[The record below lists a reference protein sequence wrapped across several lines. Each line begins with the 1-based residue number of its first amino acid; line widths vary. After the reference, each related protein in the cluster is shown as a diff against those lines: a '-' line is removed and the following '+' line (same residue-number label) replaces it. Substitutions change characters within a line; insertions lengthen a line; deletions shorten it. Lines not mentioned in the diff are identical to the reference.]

1 MLPVTAVTLDVRRAA
16 HFVRYGPLLVVLG
29 NADVRHSSTSICRPD
44 RHIHDIHGMCWTHD
58 ALIELSYIHV
68 ELVQIH
74 ILLVVHSDEVVEGV
88 TSNGE
93 DRGLITLGIVE
104 TVEKVNAAWHGGCAA
119 HSQTPCI
126 FGVSDGSKCSG
137 GGGPGRGEAQ
147 LILMGSQSLEKSIY
161 TISR

>member
-29 NADVRHSSTSICRPD
+29 NADVRHSSTSICRPN
-44 RHIHDIHGMCWTHD
+44 RHIHDIHGMCWTHH

-74 ILLVVHSDEVVEGV
+74 ILLVVLSDEVVEGA

-93 DRGLITLGIVE
+93 DRGRIRLGFVE
-104 TVEKVNAAWHGGCAA
+104 TVEKVNAAWPGGCAA
-119 HSQTPCI
+119 YSQSPCI

-137 GGGPGRGEAQ
+137 FFVPDLNEAQ
-147 LILMGSQSLEKSIY
+147 LILMGS
-161 TISR
+161 